1 MQHLEIPKEQYS
13 SKTLYSNKTGDLIS
27 LKLLFFDYP
36 PYLINSI
43 RRIILSDIPNISFD
57 DKKKDSIQIIENSSQ
72 AHNEFIK
79 HRLSLVPL
87 TKKNLFNI
95 TKNPII
101 TKWDGVKRVNIF
113 QDPDLVPT
121 YSLEE
126 QYTDTDGNIKIIY
139 ASDFINNDEI
149 MKADLYTGDYSILM
163 KLKSNPSLE
172 EGEILKIKA
181 KPVIGTGNEKSYY
194 STVGTILY
202 SFIKEERDV
211 LEDAFLKYLE
221 MNNKEREQKNITL
234 IEPDT
239 PEYNDLHKS
248 FSLLESQKI
257 YKKNDEG
264 EASNI
269 ELLIESINSEDPLQI
284 FYDALSVLT
293 IKLTDIFK
301 FIKFN
306 ETGLINVN
314 YFRLQDAVTL
324 TNQYELTILN
334 ENHSFGNLVTKYL
347 SKLTLSDIMLPSF
360 SSQEYE
366 NSEKIFDMVS
376 YKVPHPLTKS
386 IVIRFLL
393 NSKLKSNMNHI
404 YGNIQGS
411 SLLNKDFNLPQSIGD
426 SKIIEKNLCIVSF
439 IKCINIIVKSLD
451 NLKEQFI
458 QEQIQRYTETN
469 LKNVVFKESFLIEN
483 CNFIKDFSSYNIQ
496 EKMESIDTK
505 VPVSDVDSLPVS
517 KDIVEESLTIDMVAS
532 DGLELPGKSDKVD
545 KNEGELADLGD
556 ELADLEEVSVDLKT
570 KPKIIKKRRKK
581 K

>member
-13 SKTLYSNKTGDLIS
+13 SKTLYSNKTDDLIS

-43 RRIILSDIPNISFD
+43 RRIILSDIPNVSFD
-57 DKKKDSIQIIENSSQ
+57 DKKKDSIQIIKNTSQ

-101 TKWDGVKRVNIF
+101 TKWDGVKRVNVF
-113 QDPDLVPT
+113 QEPDTVPT

-126 QYTDTDGNIKIIY
+126 HYTDTDGNIKTIY
-139 ASDFINNDEI
+139 VSDFINHDEI

-194 STVGTILY
+194 STVGTVVY
-202 SFIKEERDV
+202 SFIKENREV

-221 MNNKEREQKNITL
+221 MNNKERQQKNIAL
-234 IEPDT
+234 IELDT
-239 PEYNDLHKS
+239 PEYDDLHKA

-264 EASNI
+264 EACNI

-284 FYDALSVLT
+284 FYDALSILT

-306 ETGLINVN
+306 EMGLVNVN
-314 YFRLQDAVTL
+314 YFRLEDALTL

-347 SKLTLSDIMLPSF
+347 SKMTLNDIVLSTF
-360 SSQEYE
+360 SSNDYE

-376 YKVPHPLTKS
+376 YKMPHPLTKS
-386 IVIRFLL
+386 IAIRFLL
-393 NSKLKSNMNHI
+393 NSKLKSDISYI

-411 SLLNKDFNLPQSIGD
+411 SKLNKDFNFPQSISD
-426 SKIIEKNLCIVSF
+426 SKMKEKNLCIVAF
-439 IKCINIIVKSLD
+439 IKCVNIIVNSLD

-458 QEQIQRYTETN
+458 QEQVQRYTETN
-469 LKNVVFKESFLIEN
+469 LKNVVLKESFLIEN
-483 CNFIKDFSSYNIQ
+483 CNFIKDFSSYDVQ
-496 EKMESIDTK
+496 EKMESIDMK
-505 VPVSDVDSLPVS
+505 VEVIGEDILQVS
-517 KDIVEESLTIDMVAS
+517 KEEIKDTEVVEVIDTVSNNGGQELPSTVAS
-532 DGLELPGKSDKVD
+532 K
-545 KNEGELADLGD
+545 D
-556 ELADLEEVSVDLKT
+556 ELAELEEVPVEIK
-570 KPKIIKKRRKK
+570 KPKINKKRRKK
-581 K
+581 KTI